1 MSSVRTHDMD
11 NLRAPRIIATAT
23 LTVVAIAVL
32 LLSGKSAPVS
42 ATPAAAAPS
51 HAAADQQFPSD
62 PAAAE
67 QPSTDQTPM
76 QLEPLA
82 LYQNPADPI
91 ADQIS
96 ASEMPQPEPSAAVL
110 DPTVP
115 ANLDVPLPSA
125 TKQRVFR
132 SRRALE
138 TVDPHELLRR

>member
-1 MSSVRTHDMD
+1 
-11 NLRAPRIIATAT
+11 

-82 LYQNPADPI
+82 LYQNPADPT

-96 ASEMPQPEPSAAVL
+96 ASEMPQPAAVG
-110 DPTVP
+110 
-115 ANLDVPLPSA
+115 AECRLPSSTDRKSMSA
-125 TKQRVFR
+125 T
-132 SRRALE
+132 
-138 TVDPHELLRR
+138 